1 MILKMF
7 DGNNLPHELLLT
19 AAASKIDAGIQ
30 KKTHGSGRL

>member
-7 DGNNLPHELLLT
+7 DGNNLPHELLLI
-19 AAASKIDAGIQ
+19 AATSTIDAGIQ

>member
-7 DGNNLPHELLLT
+7 DGNNLPHESLLT